1 MNIVEIWL
9 WLFHCVFFSKIAE
22 LSKFTQCTP
31 KVIPGGTISCSVL
44 AANIA
49 YYGSLP
55 KTLNLTPPELMRKAG

>member
-1 MNIVEIWL
+1 
-9 WLFHCVFFSKIAE
+9 LFHYSTFGKLPE
-22 LSKFTQCTP
+22 LSKSTQCSP
-31 KVIPGGTISCSVL
+31 KVSPGGAIFNSVL